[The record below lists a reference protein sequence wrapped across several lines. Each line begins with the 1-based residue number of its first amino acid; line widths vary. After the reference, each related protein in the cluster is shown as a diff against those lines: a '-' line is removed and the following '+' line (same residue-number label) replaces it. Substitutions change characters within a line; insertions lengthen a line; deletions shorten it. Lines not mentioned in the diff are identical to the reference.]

1 MYRREFIGCAAALG
15 ATGMASGALALP
27 WAQGA
32 LPLGAAIRLF
42 SEARRA
48 AGLDVPALD
57 AGLAA
62 SALRQAAHMAE
73 RGAVSH
79 FDAAGLDPNRRAR
92 QAGFAGRVLGEAL
105 AETRDGP
112 VETMAFW
119 LSHEPTR
126 AVLMDAGARR
136 FGLAGMA
143 GTDGRDW
150 WLMATGA

>member
-15 ATGMASGALALP
+15 ATGLASGALALP
-27 WAQGA
+27 RTQGA
-32 LPLGAAIRLF
+32 LPLAAAIRRF

-48 AGLDVPALD
+48 AGLHVPTLD

-79 FDAAGLDPNRRAR
+79 VDAAGLDPNRRAR
-92 QAGFAGRVLGEAL
+92 QAGFLGRVLGETL

-112 VETMAFW
+112 VETMTFW
-119 LSHEPTR
+119 LSHAPTR
-126 AVLMDAGARR
+126 AVLMDPEARH

-143 GTDGRDW
+143 GPDGRDW
-150 WLMATGA
+150 WLMATGE